1 MALFPDLTAGKAQ
14 VERVLFGNAT
24 TDTPTTVIIT
34 RDTEGPDD
42 DTFNTA
48 TGEWTRVGEILVYS
62 GKGAVRAADPER
74 LFEVGGGMELRSEW
88 ALRLPFSAPEPVP
101 GDFVE
106 ILTNVRN
113 PSLVGR
119 RFRIDRVLGS
129 TLGVVRK
136 CVMYEFTPI
145 GRELP

>member
-24 TDTPTTVIIT
+24 TDTPSTVRIT
-34 RDTEGPDD
+34 RDTQGPDD
-42 DTFNTA
+42 DTFNTT
-48 TGEWTRVGEILVYS
+48 TGVWTRVGQTTVYS
-62 GKGAVRAADPER
+62 GKAAFRASDPER
-74 LFEVGGGMELRSEW
+74 QYEVGGGMELRSEW
-88 ALRLPFSAPEPVP
+88 ALRLPIEAAEPKA

-106 ILTNVRN
+106 ILTNVRD
-113 PSLVGR
+113 PAMVGR

-129 TLGVVRK
+129 TLGVVRR